1 MSGLLYRWGRLA
13 AMRPWRVIGV
23 WLVVVV
29 AVLAASAGFGRELE
43 DSFVVPGLDSQQA
56 ADLQVAAESDRAGLT
71 AQVVVTPR
79 DDDTRLD
86 AASAGRSATDELEA
100 ELADL
105 PQVLGTT
112 RTVSPD
118 GRVALIRVQYP
129 VVEELDPVDL
139 ENLKDLV
146 TENTVGSLLQVE
158 ASGDLF
164 FAFEE
169 APTGLSEGIGLLAAV
184 VILLVAFGSVLAMG
198 LPIGI
203 ALVGLTVS
211 VSGLSLVTYLVD
223 IPSFAPVVG
232 AMVGLGVGID
242 YALFVVTR
250 HREYLA
256 EGLDVSESAGRAVAT
271 AGQSVVFAGGVVVI
285 AILGLAVSGI
295 PFMTATGIA
304 VSVVVGAMVV
314 AAVTLLPALLGLAGH
329 RINGLRSKRRQR
341 QETHV
346 ADRTWQRWGRHV
358 SAHAWVYA
366 VGATALLVALA
377 APALSLRLGFPDEG
391 ALPESRTERQA
402 YDMLADGFG
411 SGVNGPLI
419 IAVDVSSDPGVL
431 EPLTAAV
438 AADPGVASVA
448 PAEVSGD
455 GQVATLVAIPSTPP
469 QDAATM
475 ETVERL
481 RTDVFPEVLADS
493 TASAHV
499 GGQTATWGDLGGR
512 VGDRLPWFIAAVVLL
527 SFLLL
532 TVVFRSVLVP
542 LKAAL
547 MNLLSIGAAYG
558 VLVMVFQWGWGK
570 DLIGLEETVPIIAF
584 IPMLMFAILFG
595 LSMDYEVFLLS
606 RVREEYQLTGDNEAS
621 VVQAIA
627 RTGRVI
633 TSAAL
638 IMIAVFFGFMLG
650 DDPGI
655 KMMGLG
661 LATAIFLDATVVRLV
676 LVPATMKLLGDSN
689 WWLPEWI
696 GRLLPTFDIEGR
708 RKHPQSLEPV
718 PAGVVG

>member
-1 MSGLLYRWGRLA
+1 MSGLLYRWGRVA
-13 AMRPWRVIGV
+13 AMRPWRVIAV

-29 AVLAASAGFGRELE
+29 AVLAGATGFGRELE

-56 ADLQVAAESDRAGLT
+56 VDLQVAAESDRAGLT

-86 AASAGRSATDELEA
+86 VASAGRSATDELEA

-129 VVEELDPVDL
+129 VVEQLDPVDL

-146 TENTVGSLLQVE
+146 TDSPAGSQLQVE

-169 APTGLSEGIGLLAAV
+169 APTGVGEAIGLLAAV

-211 VSGLSLVTYLVD
+211 VSGLSLITYLVD

-256 EGLDVSESAGRAVAT
+256 EGLHVPEAAGRAVAT
-271 AGQSVVFAGGVVVI
+271 AGQSVIFAGGVVVI

-295 PFMTATGIA
+295 PFMTAAGIA
-304 VSVVVGAMVV
+304 ISVVVGTMVV
-314 AAVTLLPALLGLAGH
+314 AALTLLPALLGLAGH
-329 RINGLRSKRRQR
+329 RINGLRSRRRQR
-341 QETHV
+341 QKAHV
-346 ADRTWQRWGRHV
+346 ADRMWRRWGRHV

-391 ALPESRTERQA
+391 ALPDSRTERQA
-402 YDMLADGFG
+402 YDLLADGFG
-411 SGVNGPLI
+411 AGVNGPLI
-419 IAVDVSSDPGVL
+419 IAVDVSSDSGVL
-431 EPLTAAV
+431 EPLAAAV

-448 PAEVSGD
+448 PAELNGD
-455 GQVATLVAIPSTPP
+455 G
-469 QDAATM
+469 
-475 ETVERL
+475 
-481 RTDVFPEVLADS
+481 
-493 TASAHV
+493 
-499 GGQTATWGDLGGR
+499 
-512 VGDRLPWFIAAVVLL
+512 
-527 SFLLL
+527 
-532 TVVFRSVLVP
+532 
-542 LKAAL
+542 
-547 MNLLSIGAAYG
+547 
-558 VLVMVFQWGWGK
+558 
-570 DLIGLEETVPIIAF
+570 
-584 IPMLMFAILFG
+584 
-595 LSMDYEVFLLS
+595 
-606 RVREEYQLTGDNEAS
+606 
-621 VVQAIA
+621 
-627 RTGRVI
+627 
-633 TSAAL
+633 
-638 IMIAVFFGFMLG
+638 
-650 DDPGI
+650 
-655 KMMGLG
+655 
-661 LATAIFLDATVVRLV
+661 
-676 LVPATMKLLGDSN
+676 
-689 WWLPEWI
+689 
-696 GRLLPTFDIEGR
+696 
-708 RKHPQSLEPV
+708 
-718 PAGVVG
+718 

>member
-13 AMRPWRVIGV
+13 AMRPWRVIAV

-29 AVLAASAGFGRELE
+29 AVLAGSAGFGRELE

-56 ADLQVAAESDRAGLT
+56 VDLQVAAESDRAGLT

-79 DDDTRLD
+79 DDDSRLD
-86 AASAGRSATDELEA
+86 VASAGRSATDVLEA

-129 VVEELDPVDL
+129 VVEQLDPVDL
-139 ENLKDLV
+139 ENLKELV
-146 TENTVGSLLQVE
+146 ADSPAGSLLQVE

-169 APTGLSEGIGLLAAV
+169 APTGLGEAIGLLAAV

-211 VSGLSLVTYLVD
+211 VSGLSLITYLID

-256 EGLDVSESAGRAVAT
+256 EGLGVAESAGRAVAT

-304 VSVVVGAMVV
+304 VSVVVGTMVV
-314 AAVTLLPALLGLAGH
+314 AAITLLPALLGLAGH
-329 RINGLRSKRRQR
+329 RINGLRSGRRQR

-346 ADRTWQRWGRHV
+346 ADRTWHRWGRHV
-358 SAHAWVYA
+358 SSHAWVYA
-366 VGATALLVALA
+366 VGATALLLALA

-402 YDMLADGFG
+402 YDLLADGFG
-411 SGVNGPLI
+411 SGVNGPLV

-431 EPLTAAV
+431 EPLAAAV

-448 PAEVSGD
+448 PAELSGD

-481 RTDVFPEVLADS
+481 RTDVFPDGAGRQRCIRACRWADR
-493 TASAHV
+493 
-499 GGQTATWGDLGGR
+499 DLGRPRRSGGR
-512 VGDRLPWFIAAVVLL
+512 PAPVVHRRRRAALLPAAHGRLPLGAGAAQGGPHEPAQHRGGLRRPRDGLPVGVGQGPHRTGGDRSGHRVHPHADVRDPVRALDGLRGLPAEQ
-527 SFLLL
+527 
-532 TVVFRSVLVP
+532 
-542 LKAAL
+542 
-547 MNLLSIGAAYG
+547 G
-558 VLVMVFQWGWGK
+558 
-570 DLIGLEETVPIIAF
+570 
-584 IPMLMFAILFG
+584 
-595 LSMDYEVFLLS
+595 
-606 RVREEYQLTGDNEAS
+606 
-621 VVQAIA
+621 
-627 RTGRVI
+627 
-633 TSAAL
+633 
-638 IMIAVFFGFMLG
+638 
-650 DDPGI
+650 PG
-655 KMMGLG
+655 G
-661 LATAIFLDATVVRLV
+661 
-676 LVPATMKLLGDSN
+676 VPADGRQRGVGRASHRAYRSGDHERCAHHDRGLL
-689 WWLPEWI
+689 
-696 GRLLPTFDIEGR
+696 RLHAR
-708 RKHPQSLEPV
+708 R
-718 PAGVVG
+718 